1 MVLIS
6 PFTDTLD
13 EEKKN
18 KFTDCPVKV
27 IKRGTIRIYPYCM
40 RWCNF
45 PNQKQPQSRNSR
57 LKVVYWK
64 SSGFVLFFVG
74 YKNIYFLK
82 FGVRAFIKKKI
93 SGFFY
98 VYWKEK

>member
-6 PFTDTLD
+6 PFTDTLN
-13 EEKKN
+13 EEKKK

-27 IKRGTIRIYPYCM
+27 YKEGDCKNIYILYAL
-40 RWCNF
+40 WCNF

-74 YKNIYFLK
+74 YKNIYFFK
-82 FGVRAFIKKKI
+82 IWCESYIKKK
-93 SGFFY
+93 
-98 VYWKEK
+98 